1 MNRFPTYIFL
11 TLILT
16 AVFSF
21 SSFAQR
27 PEWAG
32 NPNGDEPSDL
42 PFNERPSGYVR
53 PNPHL
58 NENPDINPMNPG
70 QFNRG
75 FALTTGGTTATSPIS
90 YHGGPQINT
99 PAIYIIFYGN
109 WNQNNGSDTPQGQ
122 QIIVDWAQ
130 SVGASAHFA
139 INQTFSVNGQ
149 PVSGQATFGGATTM
163 TGNYSKRLRDSQI
176 LSTVSSA
183 ISSGALG
190 PFNPNGVYFLVTS
203 SDVTATS
210 GFCTQYCGWHTSS
223 TQSYGRLRYS
233 FVGNANRCLSSCA
246 AQKVSPNGNA
256 GVDGAISVLTHELE
270 EATTD
275 PDPRSGWVDA
285 SGYEN
290 ADKCAWTFGHNQ
302 VQLPNGSWA
311 NMSFGGR
318 NWLIQRNLTSSNFCM
333 VDMNQN

>member
-1 MNRFPTYIFL
+1 MLLLAALSVT
-11 TLILT
+11 TL
-16 AVFSF
+16 
-21 SSFAQR
+21 FAQR

-32 NPNGDEPSDL
+32 NDEPSDL

-53 PNPHL
+53 PNY
-58 NENPDINPMNPG
+58 NPDVNPMNPG

-75 FALTTGGTTATSPIS
+75 GFALATGGTTATTPIS
-90 YHGGPQINT
+90 YHGGPLINT

-109 WNQNNGSDTPQGQ
+109 WNQTNGSDNAAGK
-122 QIIVDWAQ
+122 QIIIDWANT
-130 SVGASAHFA
+130 VGSSAHLA
-139 INQTFSVNGQ
+139 LNQTFSVTGQ
-149 PVSGQATFGGATTM
+149 SISGAATFGGATTL
-163 TGNYSKRLRDSQI
+163 TGSYSTRLRDSQI
-176 LSTVSSA
+176 LST
-183 ISSGALG
+183 ISNTIASGALG
-190 PFNPNGVYFLVTS
+190 QFNPNGVYFLVTS

-223 TQSYGRLRYS
+223 LQSYGRLRYS

-270 EATTD
+270 EAMTD

-290 ADKCAWTFGHNQ
+290 ADKCAWTFGHSQ
-302 VQLPNGSWA
+302 TLLPNGSYA

-333 VDMNQN
+333 VDATHN